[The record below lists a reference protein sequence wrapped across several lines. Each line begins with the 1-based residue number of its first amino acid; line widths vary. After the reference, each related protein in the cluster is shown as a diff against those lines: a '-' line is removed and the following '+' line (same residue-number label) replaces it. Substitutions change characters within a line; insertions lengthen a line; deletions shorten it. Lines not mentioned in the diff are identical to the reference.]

1 MNHKECHLRVSRIL
15 RLPMPWLPLSLLK
28 MFCEQEKYSSIT
40 TKQQNDKLH
49 LLTVNDFLSGEK
61 ATEPNISFFQK
72 QNLYL
77 IALSTWSKRLIPSKT
92 VWRDYVTTFKGRIF
106 NWLDNAKSSGK
117 LFAGYSS
124 KDFPVGGTI
133 CPSIVPTTD
142 NTHQKEQTSSH

>member
-1 MNHKECHLRVSRIL
+1 
-15 RLPMPWLPLSLLK
+15 MPWLPLSLLK

-77 IALSTWSKRLIPSKT
+77 IALST
-92 VWRDYVTTFKGRIF
+92 
-106 NWLDNAKSSGK
+106 
-117 LFAGYSS
+117 
-124 KDFPVGGTI
+124 
-133 CPSIVPTTD
+133 
-142 NTHQKEQTSSH
+142 